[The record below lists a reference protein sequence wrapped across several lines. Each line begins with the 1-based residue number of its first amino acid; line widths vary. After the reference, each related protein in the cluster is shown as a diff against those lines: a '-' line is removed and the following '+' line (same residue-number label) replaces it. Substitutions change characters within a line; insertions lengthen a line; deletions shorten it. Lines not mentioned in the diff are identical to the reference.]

1 MLFLL
6 NDVMLNLGAGV
17 RPPPLDA
24 RAMAALS
31 FPAIEKMAKELYAQ
45 EPLLH
50 RKDPERAARLALLI
64 ASKQP
69 EVNAALFAAP
79 AKGCS
84 PELVQ
89 VRYVALSLDMIAALY
104 AEHRGGGL
112 TPFTADRQVWRRM
125 AA

>member
-6 NDVMLNLGAGV
+6 NDVMLNLGAGM

-24 RAMAALS
+24 RAMAALT

-64 ASKQP
+64 ATKQP

-89 VRYVALSLDMIAALY
+89 VRYVALSLETMAALY

>member
-6 NDVMLNLGAGV
+6 NDVMLNLGTGSG
-17 RPPPLDA
+17 PPPLDA
-24 RAMAALS
+24 RSMNALT
-31 FPAIEKMAKELYAQ
+31 FPAIERMAKELYAQ

-69 EVNAALFAAP
+69 EVNGALFAAP
-79 AKGCS
+79 SKGCS

-89 VRYVALSLDMIAALY
+89 VRYVSLSLEMTAALF
-104 AEHRGGGL
+104 AEHKAGGL